1 MKFQS
6 QTRMLALLLSLAFV
20 ILLAYQIGIRLQP
33 ETSEEF
39 NGQRAYEDV
48 VYQVSLGP
56 RVPGSPAHAQLVDWI
71 VAELQENGWDAR
83 IEESNYNGHPIR
95 NIVASRGD
103 NVNPDNW
110 IILGAHYDS
119 RQEADQ
125 ESLPDNRV
133 QPVPGANDGAS
144 GVAVLLELSR
154 VLPQE
159 TDQQVWLLFID
170 AEDQGNLPSR
180 EWIEGS
186 TAFVKD
192 LVGRPSAVVIIDMIG
207 DTDLNIFKEKNS
219 NIFLTNQIWQTAA
232 NLGYDNV
239 FIDEFKYSIID
250 DHLPFIRQGIPAVD
264 IIDFDYP
271 YWHTLADTT
280 DKVSS
285 NSLEIVG
292 RTLAQWIADF

>member
-1 MKFQS
+1 
-6 QTRMLALLLSLAFV
+6 
-20 ILLAYQIGIRLQP
+20 
-33 ETSEEF
+33 
-39 NGQRAYEDV
+39 
-48 VYQVSLGP
+48 
-56 RVPGSPAHAQLVDWI
+56 
-71 VAELQENGWDAR
+71 
-83 IEESNYNGHPIR
+83 
-95 NIVASRGD
+95 
-103 NVNPDNW
+103 
-110 IILGAHYDS
+110 
-119 RQEADQ
+119 
-125 ESLPDNRV
+125 
-133 QPVPGANDGAS
+133 
-144 GVAVLLELSR
+144 VAVLLELSR